1 MNIDRQISFA
11 APREKS
17 TIWICRDERF
27 NQAMRARAIGL
38 LPPPDGILEVPIT
51 LACRRKYHL
60 MQEDSITLVFS
71 LEHPFP
77 FRVGDYIT
85 DELFGTFRL
94 REKQMPVFN
103 RSTGGWDYTLRFDK
117 EYWLWEN
124 HIFMLAAPKENR
136 ETRIDDYSDD
146 DELNKEGENNQM
158 LIIEPYVNTTNM
170 SYVRRESKWSLTAP
184 LKDHAEMV
192 ICNLLSIN
200 INLFGRLT
208 KVRIH
213 SSAEKAAEV
222 RFLSYDGIGI
232 CSALTMMAN
241 EYECEWWVTYEKDG
255 NVNYV
260 IVHFGKCEYPGEP
273 LEFQSAHNVE
283 NMTINRDLTNYA
295 NRLYIFG
302 GTRNIPDTYRRRLI
316 LNIDTANN
324 GLFCDSTKKIEPNM
338 VSEAYLHYQSE
349 PIENWITEIHQD
361 QTVNPRSLEVIKR
374 TVFTMPYK
382 EYLSWQSIVGKAS
395 VERVNAGTCEATI
408 KLNIDGVTVAQQRLW
423 ENITIGSG
431 YKEVSITIGGGNMV
445 MEGGTHD
452 IVIIMNVGASNNTV
466 RKEDPVPTIDDG
478 TANHENC
485 FSYITHVVGDGLLLF
500 NGVQYLITFNPDNH
514 SKDEPEFYMFSFNNG
529 TPTGFGENSKA
540 ELLSYDPLK
549 IPMSWFTDEVDNPS
563 SVIGYGERR
572 LRLPMMYR
580 VETTGTFSVAEGDIY
595 SNNGQN
601 FTVLE
606 YGSGYLLLMGN
617 TSPAAPASSSTED
630 LTKVSGEGSETI
642 KYSSCTCQD
651 EYLETDGFDEEERVE
666 RVLVADNIYPKCYL
680 RVSSVEEDTNRK
692 ERMELSD
699 GTTYTWPWTAYKLKL
714 TRLNGGAFKFRQP
727 YIKVGEKLQA
737 MFLSDMDTNTAYD
750 ETGVTRPSPDTA
762 EYLLAGMTFDVS
774 FEYSPNGSTYT
785 LIRNEDYGAKLPNDI
800 LKPSVGDVLV
810 LIGWDVKAM
819 SELQIINDAENRLL
833 TFAKDYLNALNED
846 GFTFRCEMMSEW
858 PWFLGGGYDWDEAQL
873 LDTNNN
879 THNVLLDSKGRELWS
894 SLGRGVWDDDYLL
907 PQEGTRVK
915 IVHEALT
922 EGYKVSRVIG
932 YELKLDIP
940 YDSPIY
946 EVGET
951 DAYSRIKQL
960 ERKLQNVK

>member
-1 MNIDRQISFA
+1 MINIERTISLNAQSNA
-11 APREKS
+11 A
-17 TIWICRDERF
+17 TIWIRRDVRE
-27 NQAMRARAIGL
+27 QPAMRARAVGATTNDL
-38 LPPPDGILEVPIT
+38 VEVPIT
-51 LACRRKYHL
+51 PACRRKFHL

-71 LEHPFP
+71 LEYPFP
-77 FRVGDYIT
+77 FRVGDYIY
-85 DELFGTFRL
+85 DDRFGTFRM

-124 HIFMLAAPKENR
+124 HIFMLAAPKEDRDTEIIRND
-136 ETRIDDYSDD
+136 TT
-146 DELNKEGENNQM
+146 DELDSNKQM
-158 LIIEPYVNTTNM
+158 LVIEPHADTMNM
-170 SYVRRESKWSLTAP
+170 SYVRRESKWTLTAP
-184 LKDHAEMV
+184 LRDHAEMV

-200 INLFGRLT
+200 INLFGKLT

-241 EYECEWWVTYEKDG
+241 EYECEWWVTYEKID

-273 LEFQSAHNVE
+273 LVFQSAHNVE
-283 NMTINRDLTNYA
+283 NMTISRDLTNYA
-295 NRLYIFG
+295 NRLFVFG

-316 LNIDTANN
+316 LNIDTANS

-338 VSEAYLHYQSE
+338 VSEAYLNYDSV

-361 QTVNPRSLEVIKR
+361 QTLNPKSMEVIKR

-382 EYLSWQSIVGKAS
+382 EYLSWQSIVGKVS
-395 VERVNAGTCEATI
+395 VERIYSGTCEATI

-423 ENITIGSG
+423 ENITQGSG
-431 YKEVSITIGGGNMV
+431 YKEVSITIGSGNMV

-466 RKEDPVPTIDDG
+466 RQSPTPTIDDG
-478 TANHENC
+478 TANHGDC
-485 FSYITHVVGDGLLLF
+485 FSYITHVKGGGKLLY
-500 NGVQYLITFNPDNH
+500 NGVEYEITFNPDNH
-514 SKDEPEFYMFSFNNG
+514 PKDEPEFYMFSFNNE
-529 TPTGFGENSKA
+529 TPTGFGVGSQA

-572 LRLPMMYR
+572 LRLPSVDPQDSTKSYNDGY
-580 VETTGTFSVAEGDIY
+580 VEE
-595 SNNGQN
+595 
-601 FTVLE
+601 
-606 YGSGYLLLMGN
+606 
-617 TSPAAPASSSTED
+617 
-630 LTKVSGEGSETI
+630 
-642 KYSSCTCQD
+642 
-651 EYLETDGFDEEERVE
+651 DGFTESERVE
-666 RVLVADNIYPKCYL
+666 RTLIADNIYPKCYL
-680 RVSSVEEDTNRK
+680 RVSSVEEDPNRREK
-692 ERMELSD
+692 MELSD

-714 TRLNGGAFKFRQP
+714 TRLNGGAFDFRQP
-727 YIKVGEKLQA
+727 YIKEGEKLQA
-737 MFLSDMDTNTAYD
+737 VFLSDMDTNTAYD
-750 ETGVTRPSPDTA
+750 ETGATRPSPDTA

-774 FEYSPNGSTYT
+774 FEYASNGSTYT

-819 SELQIINDAENRLL
+819 SELQIINDAESRLL
-833 TFAKDYLNALNED
+833 AFAKEYLDTMQKD

-873 LDTNNN
+873 LDSDNK
-879 THNVLLDSKGRELWS
+879 VLLDSKGRELWS
-894 SLGRGVWDDDYLL
+894 SLGSSVWDDDYLL
-907 PQEGTRVK
+907 PPEGTKVK

-922 EGYKVSRVIG
+922 DGYKESRVIG

-940 YDSPIY
+940 YDSPVY

-951 DAYSRIKQL
+951 DAYSRIKQM